1 MHFYASCAFFMH
13 TDHHREARRSAIVRL
28 LRSSPVR
35 RQQELVRLLKR
46 EGHAATQSSISRD
59 LRELGVLK
67 HSDGYVLPD
76 DAEIAT
82 RTQDNFATVAQFVRE
97 VLTAGSSI
105 TVVKTTIGSAG
116 SVAAAIDKAGWEDV
130 AGTVSGDDTIFI
142 ATADGRA
149 QARVLEQLRTAF
161 GV

>member
-1 MHFYASCAFFMH
+1 MQ
-13 TDHHREARRSAIVRL
+13 TDHHREARRTAIVRL

-46 EGHAATQSSISRD
+46 EGHAVTQSSISRD

-67 HSDGYVLPD
+67 ASDGYVLPD
-76 DAEIAT
+76 NAELSA
-82 RTQDNFATVAQFVRE
+82 RTQDNYAAVAQFVRE
-97 VLTAGSSI
+97 VRTAGPSI
-105 TVVKTTIGSAG
+105 IVVKTTIGSAS
-116 SVAAAIDKAGWEDV
+116 SVVAAIDKAGWPDV

-142 ATADGRA
+142 ATADARA
-149 QARVLEQLRTAF
+149 QGRVLDQLRDAF

>member
-1 MHFYASCAFFMH
+1 MH
-13 TDHHREARRSAIVRL
+13 TDHHREARRTAIVRL
-28 LRSSPVR
+28 LRATPVR

-46 EGHAATQSSISRD
+46 EGHAVTQSSISRD

-76 DAEIAT
+76 DAEISA

-97 VLTAGSSI
+97 VRTAGTSI

-116 SVAAAIDKAGWEDV
+116 SVAAAIDKAGWPDV

-142 ATADGRA
+142 ATADARA
-149 QARVLEQLRTAF
+149 QARVLEQLHDAF